1 MNHCKEN
8 SIFSRNKNVRRRSS
22 VSVTRSSF
30 TTLDHIRS
38 AWNQLKF
45 GWSVQLWPNFDRNS
59 IIYMLG
65 RCYFDTSPDNHLNA
79 PKDIVWGGNFSDFTE
94 DFASRLWFTYRD
106 SFPPL
111 LKNSSNNHNAYAA
124 NLPNSLSSIFIRRPS
139 SCYCEA
145 TQTDADPLKAKTTV
159 KSKDHHFVPLS
170 TYGVESTSI
179 KTSNSFI
186 PLSVQTSDCG
196 WGCMFRC
203 GQMLLAQALVVHFL
217 GRDWRLMKGKSTNIS
232 GGSDFNRQII
242 KWFNDSWSPS
252 SPLSLHRLV
261 HVSGKKPGEW
271 CGPASVCTAILHVMA
286 QGSSLDNRLGQ
297 IEVYLARD
305 RVIYRQ
311 EIMDIA
317 RGSYTKDKI
326 RTKLHFT
333 DHTANYRSQV
343 NQTNDSENT
352 GSSAILLL
360 IPLMFGKENC
370 INPCYIQVILS
381 LFSDPTFVGLIGGRR
396 KHSSYY
402 VGCQNDSLIYLDP
415 HFTQPT
421 QRLDSLKFPIDS
433 WYCPIPKTMNA
444 AKLDPCCAVGF
455 YCRTRGELS
464 DLIDRLPVLLSINKC
479 AEETSK
485 SSTVKRIVEVLSLE
499 EMESV

>member
-1 MNHCKEN
+1 M
-8 SIFSRNKNVRRRSS
+8 FSSS
-22 VSVTRSSF
+22 
-30 TTLDHIRS
+30 DM
-38 AWNQLKF
+38 
-45 GWSVQLWPNFDRNS
+45 
-59 IIYMLG
+59 Y
-65 RCYFDTSPDNHLNA
+65 
-79 PKDIVWGGNFSDFTE
+79 
-94 DFASRLWFTYRD
+94 
-106 SFPPL
+106 
-111 LKNSSNNHNAYAA
+111 
-124 NLPNSLSSIFIRRPS
+124 
-139 SCYCEA
+139 
-145 TQTDADPLKAKTTV
+145 
-159 KSKDHHFVPLS
+159 
-170 TYGVESTSI
+170 
-179 KTSNSFI
+179 
-186 PLSVQTSDCG
+186 
-196 WGCMFRC
+196 
-203 GQMLLAQALVVHFL
+203 
-217 GRDWRLMKGKSTNIS
+217 TNIS

-271 CGPASVCTAILHVMA
+271 CGPTSVCTAILHVMA

-317 RGSYTKDKI
+317 RDP
-326 RTKLHFT
+326 
-333 DHTANYRSQV
+333 
-343 NQTNDSENT
+343 ENT

-370 INPCYIQVILS
+370 INPCYIQ
-381 LFSDPTFVGLIGGRR
+381 
-396 KHSSYY
+396 
-402 VGCQNDSLIYLDP
+402 
-415 HFTQPT
+415 
-421 QRLDSLKFPIDS
+421 S

-485 SSTVKRIVEVLSLE
+485 SSTVKSIVEVLSLE
-499 EMESV
+499 EMDGV